1 MVTYFQWEETSM
13 QRLATLILIAGSLF
27 LAWARH
33 AIAQEGWPSLAPVRA
48 TANRGGKAIM
58 AFRFRPSIGL
68 VAGLVALA
76 FFSVSP
82 RAEAAS
88 KEFRGRISG
97 TFVSTPFSFDGGS
110 ALYCNL
116 FGQSSLGRFTF
127 QGVAE
132 EKPNGHSCTLPGG
145 ESGVA
150 LKLVGE
156 TDAFRFD
163 PSGGLLFDHAT
174 SGTFCLN
181 PTTGAVVATE
191 EYTVDGGTGRF
202 TDAGGS
208 FTFTINGGF
217 LAAPTP
223 PGSGDFGFFTAAIEG
238 TVELRE

>member
-1 MVTYFQWEETSM
+1 MD
-13 QRLATLILIAGSLF
+13 RLATLILIAGSQF
-27 LAWARH
+27 LAWATH
-33 AIAQEGWPSLAPVRA
+33 AIAREGSPRV
-48 TANRGGKAIM
+48 
-58 AFRFRPSIGL
+58 FRPSIRL

-82 RAEAAS
+82 RAEARS

-97 TFVSTPFSFDGGS
+97 TFVSIPFSFDGGAAS
-110 ALYCNL
+110 AYCVLAGN
-116 FGQSSLGRFTF
+116 STLGRFTF

-132 EKPNGHSCTLPGG
+132 EKPNGHTCTLGGG
-145 ESGVA
+145 ESGIA

-181 PTTGAVVATE
+181 PTTGIVVATE
-191 EYTVDGGTGRF
+191 KYNIDGGTGPF

-217 LAAPTP
+217 LASPSA

-238 TVELRE
+238 TVELQK